1 MEVLNSQRVEGDEA
15 SIPRK
20 LSREAKHWHR
30 DTLRVSGA
38 GGALGADSLQRR
50 VYTPSRQREGTKGGA
65 APGVCTRS
73 LINASDVGGCESV
86 TREGNQCQP
95 TLWLKPTSSPVV
107 GMVVVAAEEVIAAV
121 DVKDQA
127 VRP

>member
-1 MEVLNSQRVEGDEA
+1 MEVPNSQRVEGDEA
-15 SIPRK
+15 SIPRT
-20 LSREAKHWHR
+20 LSREANHWHR

-50 VYTPSRQREGTKGGA
+50 VYTPNRQREGIKGDA

-86 TREGNQCQP
+86 TREVNQHCD
-95 TLWLKPTSSPVV
+95 TF
-107 GMVVVAAEEVIAAV
+107 
-121 DVKDQA
+121 
-127 VRP
+127 R

>member
-1 MEVLNSQRVEGDEA
+1 MEVPNSQRVEGDEA

-38 GGALGADSLQRR
+38 GGALGADSPKES
-50 VYTPSRQREGTKGGA
+50 TPRAANADGFKVGA

-73 LINASDVGGCESV
+73 LINASDVGGCEGV
-86 TREGNQCQP
+86 TREVNQHCDTLRVSSLCQP
-95 TLWLKPTSSPVV
+95 TD
-107 GMVVVAAEEVIAAV
+107 AV
-121 DVKDQA
+121 
-127 VRP
+127 